1 MKKFL
6 KVIPYLACF
15 GIILAVMFFGS
26 QKNYDGTNSKP
37 IIAAIN
43 DTSFVVTAD
52 QLSESYIVADVAN
65 IVNLPSVLTINE
77 NYTSIVMKYEVAGAS
92 GGNTVIAKP
101 NVIDTSS
108 LVRGIITHKVQ
119 NGETLKSIAAAS
131 NGVSET
137 QIRWSNNLKTST
149 ISVGQTL
156 YLPPVSGIL
165 YTVKK
170 GDTMDSLAKKYGSKV
185 EEMVI
190 YNDLENNGSLTVGKT
205 IILPNGTLPET
216 ERPEYVAPVVH
227 KPVISGSGTNYYS
240 YVRDSGVRQGM
251 TQIQNYSYWRNMY
264 NNTRGWGNPGAFG
277 NCTWFVWYWRRANMG
292 SNYWLPGGTIG
303 NAGTWTYAAWSN
315 AYVKNKT
322 PGYGAVVQTSTGSP
336 GHVAVVVGV
345 QQGSHILIQEMNYS
359 GYAGKYNIVYQ
370 SRINW
375 ADAIKYNYIHG
386 KK

>member
-15 GIILAVMFFGS
+15 GIVFAVMFFGS

-37 IIAAIN
+37 IISAIN

-65 IVNLPSVLTINE
+65 VVNLPSVLTINE
-77 NYTSIVMKYEVAGAS
+77 NYSSIIMKYEVAGAS
-92 GGNTVIAKP
+92 GGNAVIAKP
-101 NVIDTSS
+101 NVIDTST
-108 LVRGIITHKVQ
+108 LARGIIKYVVQ
-119 NGETLKSIAAAS
+119 PGDTMKSIASAS
-131 NGVSET
+131 NGVTET
-137 QIRWSNNLKTST
+137 QIRWSNNLKTT
-149 ISVGQTL
+149 ALKVGQTI
-156 YLPPVSGIL
+156 YLPPVPGIL

-170 GDTMDSLAKKYGSKV
+170 GDTVGSLAKKYSSKV
-185 EEMVI
+185 EEIVI
-190 YNDLENNGSLTVGKT
+190 YNDLENNEGLKIGVT
-205 IILPNGTLPET
+205 IILPNGTLPEV
-216 ERPEYVAPVVH
+216 ERPEYVAPVVNR
-227 KPVISGSGTNYYS
+227 PVYTSNYYS

-264 NNTRGWGNPGAFG
+264 YNTRGWGNPGAFG

-303 NAGTWTYAAWSN
+303 NAGTWTYASWSN

-345 QQGSHILIQEMNYS
+345 EKGSYILIQEMNYS

-370 SRINW
+370 SRIKW
-375 ADAIKYNYIHG
+375 SDAIKYNYIHG

>member
-6 KVIPYLACF
+6 KVIPYLAGF
-15 GIILAVMFFGS
+15 GVILAVMFFGS
-26 QKNYDGTNSKP
+26 QKNYDGANSKP

-101 NVIDTSS
+101 NIIDTSTLS
-108 LVRGIITHKVQ
+108 RGIIKYVVQ
-119 NGETLKSIAAAS
+119 AGDTMASIAAAS
-131 NGVSET
+131 NGVTET
-137 QIRWSNNLKTST
+137 QIRWSNNLKTT
-149 ISVGQTL
+149 AVTAGQTL
-156 YLPPVSGIL
+156 YLPPVPGIL
-165 YTVKK
+165 YTAKK
-170 GDTMDSLAKKYGSKV
+170 DDTIESLAKKYSSNT
-185 EEMVI
+185 EEIVI
-190 YNDLENNGSLTVGKT
+190 YNDLENDNILVTGTT

-216 ERPEYVAPVVH
+216 ERPEYVAPVVNR
-227 KPVISGSGTNYYS
+227 PVTSTSYYS

-251 TQIQNYSYWRNMY
+251 TQIQSYAYWRNTY
-264 NNTRGWGNPGAFG
+264 YSTSSWGNPGAFG

-303 NAGTWTYAAWSN
+303 NAGTWTYASWSN

-322 PGYGAVVQTSTGSP
+322 PAYGAVVQTSTGSP

-345 QQGSHILIQEMNYS
+345 EQGSYILIQEMNYS